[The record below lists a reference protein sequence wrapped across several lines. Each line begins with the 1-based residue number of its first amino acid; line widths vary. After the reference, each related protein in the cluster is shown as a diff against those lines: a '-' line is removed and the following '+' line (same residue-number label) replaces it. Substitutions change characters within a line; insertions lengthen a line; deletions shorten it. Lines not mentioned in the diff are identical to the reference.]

1 MTIRDNPARLP
12 ERYFVGYVQKHKSAI
27 DIFTPCVGGRP
38 ELYEYA
44 VDNQLGEVINAKS
57 RFLTLPIRR
66 EAVSQL

>member
-1 MTIRDNPARLP
+1 
-12 ERYFVGYVQKHKSAI
+12 VQRPNSAI

-57 RFLTLPIRR
+57 RFLTLPIRQ
-66 EAVSQL
+66 EVVSQL